1 VVDGRIKMA
10 NVDRKPRA
18 RPALRCILPVVVV
31 SIVSVLGFAFWY
43 TAGGAAW
50 RGAVAVRE
58 ARFIPPDSLEIEV
71 YSCNG
76 APQLQVLRQ
85 SGDTVELEVVAF
97 STPLRGGDDCLDLLT
112 IQVDGPLTAIVDLH
126 TGETIE
132 LAR

>member
-1 VVDGRIKMA
+1 MA
-10 NVDRKPRA
+10 NVDRKSGVRL
-18 RPALRCILPVVVV
+18 ALPCIVLVLVVA
-31 SIVSVLGFAFWY
+31 IAGVLGFAFWY

-58 ARFIPPDSLEIEV
+58 ARFVAPGSIELEV
-71 YSCNG
+71 DSCNG

-85 SGDTVELEVVAF
+85 TGDIAELEVVAY

-112 IQVDGPLTAIVDLH
+112 IPVDEPLTAIVDLH

-132 LAR
+132 VTR